1 MAQSSLSR
9 WSKLATDPLR
19 NFRFLV
25 NFTVSADGAPFSNK
39 ILTGEKT
46 FTGGFTSVGGLGI
59 NTQSIAYREGG
70 MNTTL
75 HQVPGMTSFQPITL
89 TRGAIYNNDE
99 AITWMRGLFAAASG
113 EGIPGAAGKTF
124 RVNLEIYV
132 LDHPATGAPLI
143 DANDIISQKAYKMKF
158 NVYNAWI
165 TSLSYSDL
173 NAQDNALI
181 FENIQLVHEGLSVS
195 YVQQ

>member
-1 MAQSSLSR
+1 MASTLSR
-9 WSKLATDPLR
+9 FSKLATDPLR

-25 NFTVSADGAPFSNK
+25 NFTVSGDGNPFSDK
-39 ILTGEKT
+39 ILSTSNS
-46 FTGGFTSVGGLGI
+46 FIGGFTSVGGLSI
-59 NTQSIAYREGG
+59 NTQSISYREGG

-89 TRGAIYNNDE
+89 SRGAIFNNDE

-113 EGIPGAAGKTF
+113 EGIPNADGKTF
-124 RVNLEIYV
+124 RVNMEIYV
-132 LDHPATGAPLI
+132 LDHPVTGAPLLS
-143 DANDIISQKAYKMKF
+143 ANDIISEKAYKMKF

-173 NAQDNALI
+173 NAQDNQLL
-181 FENIQLVHEGLSVS
+181 FESIQLVHEGLSVS

>member
-1 MAQSSLSR
+1 MAQSNLSR

-25 NFTVSADGAPFSNK
+25 EFSNSADGAPFSSK
-39 ILTGEKT
+39 IQT
-46 FTGGFTSVGGLGI
+46 FVGGFTSVGGLAI
-59 NTQSIAYREGG
+59 NTQSISYREGG

-89 TRGAIYNNDE
+89 TRGAIFGNDE

-113 EGIPGAAGKTF
+113 DGIPNADGKTF
-124 RVNLEIYV
+124 RVNMKIHV
-132 LDHPATGAPLI
+132 LDHPLTSTPLI
-143 DANDIISQKAYKMKF
+143 SNEQISEKAYKMTF

-195 YVQQ
+195 YNK